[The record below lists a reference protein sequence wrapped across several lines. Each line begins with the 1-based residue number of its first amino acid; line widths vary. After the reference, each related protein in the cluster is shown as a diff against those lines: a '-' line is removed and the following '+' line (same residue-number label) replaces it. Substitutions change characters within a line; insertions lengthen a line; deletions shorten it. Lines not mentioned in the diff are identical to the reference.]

1 MFALQVQF
9 LVFSRRS
16 TIEFTIS
23 SWNDRVFFN
32 HWPWKVSDR
41 NGKARKRIY
50 IYEYKLPY
58 IWAVKGNLVQEQRS
72 KTYNNPK
79 KQAKN
84 AKNKTKMKPRNK
96 IHNTNKETNK
106 LNRLRVL
113 ALMLPSPPITLNTSV
128 SPHCNMKA
136 NQEITLTTIWPLH
149 SIFPIFHS
157 LLFHTLT
164 QVSN

>member
-1 MFALQVQF
+1 MISAKRRRRCQRAACNSGRKVPRSQSSVWHANINLFF
-9 LVFSRRS
+9 FSR
-16 TIEFTIS
+16 
-23 SWNDRVFFN
+23 FFSDSRTEVNGLPKRRDSPEVYLFNTSN
-32 HWPWKVSDR
+32 H
-41 NGKARKRIY
+41 
-50 IYEYKLPY
+50 PY
-58 IWAVKGNLVQEQRS
+58 IWAAKGNLVQEQRS

-96 IHNTNKETNK
+96 IPKTNKETNK

-136 NQEITLTTIWPLH
+136 NQEITLTTI
-149 SIFPIFHS
+149 
-157 LLFHTLT
+157 
-164 QVSN
+164 